1 MEETQLMTR
10 EIAEKLLAPR
20 KFASHAE
27 ADEALEHE
35 NISRYLIERT
45 GREIAK
51 KRAKKKPANL

>member
-27 ADEALEHE
+27 ADRALEQK
-35 NISRYLIERT
+35 NIPRYLVERT